1 MSPLLLA
8 VGTAVTI
15 LALLGLV
22 IGLVV
27 LLVVI
32 WLLQGV
38 LSPLQHILADVR
50 SAETAPMLKR
60 GVQGTDQ
67 LNRTRSL
74 AESVPD
80 LAAAYLVKLGLPV
93 NTEAPAET
101 FPDPGPPP
109 GRGGWR

>member
-1 MSPLLLA
+1 MTMFA
-8 VGTAVTI
+8 VGTVVTV
-15 LALLGLV
+15 LALVGLV

-27 LLVVI
+27 LFVVI

-38 LSPLQHILADVR
+38 LAPLRHVLRDVQ
-50 SAETAPMLKR
+50 SAQTAPMLQR
-60 GVQGTDQ
+60 GVRGTEQ
-67 LNRTRSL
+67 LDRTRRL

-80 LAAAYLVKLGLPV
+80 LAGAYLQKLGLPV
-93 NTEAPAET
+93 NTEAPAQT

>member
-1 MSPLLLA
+1 MSPLLA
-8 VGTAVTI
+8 VGTAVAI
-15 LALLGLV
+15 VALIGLA

-27 LLVVI
+27 LFVVI

-38 LSPLQHILADVR
+38 LAPLRRILADVK
-50 SAETAPMLKR
+50 SAQTAPMLER

-67 LNRTRSL
+67 LGRTRSL

-93 NTEAPAET
+93 NTEPRTET
-101 FPDPGPPP
+101 FPDPGPS

>member
-15 LALLGLV
+15 LAL

-27 LLVVI
+27 GLVVLVVVI
-32 WLLQGV
+32 SLLQGV
-38 LSPLQHILADVR
+38 LTPLRRILADVQ
-50 SAETAPMLKR
+50 SAQTAPMLER

-67 LNRTRSL
+67 LGRTRRL

-93 NTEAPAET
+93 NTEAPANT

>member
-1 MSPLLLA
+1 MTLLPLA
-8 VGTAVTI
+8 VGTVVAV
-15 LALLGLV
+15 LALIGLA

-27 LLVVI
+27 LFVVI

-38 LSPLQHILADVR
+38 LSPLRHILADVK
-50 SAETAPMLKR
+50 SAQTAPMLER

-67 LNRTRSL
+67 LGRTRSL

-93 NTEAPAET
+93 NTEPPAET
-101 FPDPGPPP
+101 FPDRGPSA
-109 GRGGWR
+109 GSGGWR

>member
-1 MSPLLLA
+1 MTVLA
-8 VGTAVTI
+8 VGTVVAV
-15 LALLGLV
+15 LALIGLV

-27 LLVVI
+27 LFVVI

-38 LSPLQHILADVR
+38 LAPLRGILRDVQ

-67 LNRTRSL
+67 LARTRHL
-74 AESVPD
+74 AESVPG
-80 LAAAYLVKLGLPV
+80 LAGAYLQKLGLPV
-93 NTEAPAET
+93 NTEAPAKT

>member
-1 MSPLLLA
+1 MSPLILA
-8 VGTAVTI
+8 VGTAVAI
-15 LALLGLV
+15 LALIGLA

-27 LLVVI
+27 LFVVI

-38 LSPLQHILADVR
+38 LTPLRHILVDVQ
-50 SAETAPMLKR
+50 SARTAPMLER

-67 LNRTRSL
+67 LNRTRRL

-93 NTEAPAET
+93 NTEPRAET

>member
-1 MSPLLLA
+1 MSPLLFA
-8 VGTAVTI
+8 VGTTVAV
-15 LALLGLV
+15 LALVGLA

-32 WLLQGV
+32 SLLQGV
-38 LSPLQHILADVR
+38 LSPLRHILADVQ
-50 SAETAPMLKR
+50 SAQTAPMLER

-67 LNRTRSL
+67 LGRTRRL

-93 NTEAPAET
+93 NTEARAET
-101 FPDPGPPP
+101 FPDPGPSN
-109 GRGGWR
+109 RGGWR

>member
-1 MSPLLLA
+1 MSLLIA

-15 LALLGLV
+15 LALIGLA

-27 LLVVI
+27 LFVVI
-32 WLLQGV
+32 FLLQGV
-38 LSPLQHILADVR
+38 LTPLRNILRDVKD
-50 SAETAPMLKR
+50 AQTAPMLTR
-60 GVQGTDQ
+60 GVQGADQ
-67 LNRTRSL
+67 LDPTRRL

-80 LAAAYLVKLGLPV
+80 LAVAYLLKLGLPV
-93 NTEAPAET
+93 NTERTAET

>member
-1 MSPLLLA
+1 MSPLILA
-8 VGTAVTI
+8 VGTGVAI
-15 LALLGLV
+15 LALIGLA

-27 LLVVI
+27 LFVVV
-32 WLLQGV
+32 WLLQGI
-38 LSPLQHILADVR
+38 LSPLRHILTDVQ
-50 SAETAPMLKR
+50 SAQTAPMLQR

-67 LNRTRSL
+67 LNRTRRL

-93 NTEAPAET
+93 NTEAPPET
-101 FPDPGPPP
+101 FPEPGPPS

>member
-15 LALLGLV
+15 LAL

-27 LLVVI
+27 GLVVLFVVI

-38 LSPLQHILADVR
+38 LSALRHTLADVQ
-50 SAETAPMLKR
+50 SAQTAPMLQR
-60 GVQGTDQ
+60 GVQGADQ
-67 LNRTRSL
+67 LNRTRRL

-93 NTEAPAET
+93 NTEARAET